1 LQSTFPNSF
10 PTLFLAEEQ
19 PRGREVILFP
29 CNGARFSGQFMM
41 PFGGIYHPL
50 SQTTTATR
58 SPYPGMELADAISV
72 SKKISAIDMNIPRHL
87 FQILAR

>member
-1 LQSTFPNSF
+1 
-10 PTLFLAEEQ
+10 
-19 PRGREVILFP
+19 
-29 CNGARFSGQFMM
+29 MM